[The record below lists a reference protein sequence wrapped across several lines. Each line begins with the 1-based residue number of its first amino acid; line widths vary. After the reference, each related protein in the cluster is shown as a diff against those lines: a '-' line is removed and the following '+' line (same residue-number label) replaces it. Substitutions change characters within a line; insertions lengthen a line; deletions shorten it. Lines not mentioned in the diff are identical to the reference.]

1 MKLNW
6 NQIDDKWRNKW
17 HESKDFETDPN
28 DKPKKF
34 ITVAYPYP
42 NSPQHIG
49 HGRTYTLA
57 DVHSRYY
64 RMKGFNVLFPMG
76 FHYTGTPILGMSKR
90 VQANDE
96 ELIEA
101 FKNLYNVPEEKIKE
115 FVDPVKIADYFHE
128 EIKAGMIEMGYSI
141 DWRREFTTIIPA
153 YQKFIEWQFRNL
165 KEKNLIVQGNHP
177 VGWCPNDQNPVSQHD
192 TIGDVEPDFTEYI
205 IIKFSIDDEII
216 PVATLRPETLFGVT
230 NLWINPEIIYKK
242 VKVDGETWIISAEC
256 AYKLEFLNKKIEI
269 IEDISGSDLI
279 GKKVQSPTTDN
290 KFLILPASFVTA
302 TTGTGIVMSVPAHAP
317 YDFQALEDIKN
328 GNQKNIDDSLR
339 DEVKRVQPITIITT
353 KGFGEIPSQD
363 VISRMKIRNQDDPK
377 LEDATK
383 EIYSKEFYEGKLN
396 SNTGEFVDKKIKF
409 VKEEVKEW
417 ISKTGK
423 SDIMLEL
430 TNESVKCR
438 CGTECVVKLLNNQW
452 FLDYANKEWKAK
464 AHTCFESMNILP
476 NDIRTEFFNVL
487 DWLRERACA
496 RQHGLGT
503 KVPWDKD
510 WLVESLADSVI
521 YMSFYTM
528 AKFVNSGEILAEN
541 MSDEFFNYI
550 FYENGNSETIARNT
564 KITTDKLDEIRKEF
578 VYFYPVDS
586 RHSGR
591 DLVPNHLTFF
601 VLNHVALF
609 PKENW
614 PKEIVVNGSV
624 LMDGKKMSKSMGNI
638 IPLRDAIRKYGA
650 DPIRL
655 SILISAELLQDADFN
670 VESISGIKNKL
681 ESMYEECIKI
691 NNSEHIGTQ
700 PEDIWIQ
707 SKLSKLISE
716 VTDSMEKMRLRES
729 LHHILYGF
737 DSDLQWYMKRA
748 NAKNRDDI
756 SGILNKVL
764 KTRVT
769 MLSPFAPHI
778 AEEMWE
784 KLGNSEMVSKSLWPK
799 EEDKQTDDRAIQS
812 ESLLSS
818 VMNDISNIIKV
829 TKIKPK
835 KITIYT
841 ADNWKSKA
849 YHKILSGINSGE
861 TNVGIFIKEL
871 ISQKETENVKKDPD
885 FVKKTLKDIL
895 SEPTDLRKTKINAGE
910 IHESEIISNE
920 LSSLIETDYEI
931 KLQVFS
937 ENDSEKYDPKNK
949 ARMARPYKPAIL
961 IE

>member
-1 MKLNW
+1 MELNW
-6 NQIDDKWRNKW
+6 NQIDDKWRSKW
-17 HESKDFETDPN
+17 YETKDFETDPN

-64 RMKGFNVLFPMG
+64 RMKGYNVLFPMG

-90 VQANDE
+90 VQANDK

-192 TIGDVEPDFTEYI
+192 TLGDVEPDFAEYVV
-205 IIKFSIDDEII
+205 IKFNIGDEII

-230 NLWINPEIIYKK
+230 NLWINPEIVYKK
-242 VKVDGETWIISAEC
+242 VKVDRETWVISAEC

-269 IEDISGSDLI
+269 IGDVPGSELI
-279 GKKVQSPTTDN
+279 GKKVNSPTN
-290 KFLILPASFVTA
+290 ENEFLILPASFVTA

-317 YDFQALEDIKN
+317 YDFQALDDIKN
-328 GNQKNIDDSLR
+328 GKQKNIEKLLQT
-339 DEVKRVQPITIITT
+339 EVEKIQPIAIITT
-353 KGFGEIPSQD
+353 EGFGEIPALD
-363 VISRMKIRNQDDPK
+363 VIKKMGIMDQDDPK

-383 EIYSKEFYEGKLN
+383 EIYSKEFYDGKLN
-396 SNTGEFVDKKIKF
+396 ANTGQFSGKKITF

-452 FLDYANKEWKAK
+452 FLDYANKYWKAK
-464 AHTCFESMNILP
+464 AKECFESMNILP
-476 NDIRTEFFNVL
+476 NEIRTEFFNVL

-503 KVPWDKD
+503 KIPWDND

-541 MSDEFFNYI
+541 MSDEFFNYV
-550 FYENGNSETIARNT
+550 FYGDGNSETVSGNA
-564 KITTDKLDEIRKEF
+564 KVTTSKLEEIRNEF
-578 VYFYPVDS
+578 LYFYPVDS

-601 VLNHVALF
+601 VLNHVAIF

-624 LMDGKKMSKSMGNI
+624 MMDGKKMSKSMGNI
-638 IPLRDAIRKYGA
+638 IPLRGAVKKYGA

-655 SILISAELLQDADFN
+655 AILISAELLQDADFN
-670 VESISGIKNKL
+670 SESISGIKNKL
-681 ESMYEECIKI
+681 ESMYDECAKF
-691 NNSEHIGTQ
+691 NNSEKIGDN

-707 SKLSKLISE
+707 SRLSKLILE
-716 VTDSMEKMRLRES
+716 VTESMEKMRLRES

-737 DSDLQWYMKRA
+737 DSELQWYMKRA
-748 NAKNRDDI
+748 KAKNRNDI
-756 SGILNKVL
+756 SGVLNKIL
-764 KTRVT
+764 STRVS

-784 KLGNSEMVSKSLWPK
+784 RLGNSEMVSKSSWPEQ
-799 EEDKQTDDRAIQS
+799 EEQTDDAAVQN

-829 TKIKPK
+829 TKITPK
-835 KITIYT
+835 TITIYT

-849 YHKILSGINSGE
+849 YHKILIGVNSGE

-895 SEPTDLRKTKINAGE
+895 SEPTELRKTKMNAGAIDE
-910 IHESEIISNE
+910 NILISNE
-920 LSSLIETDYEI
+920 LSSLIEADYGI

-949 ARMARPYKPAIL
+949 ARIARPYKPAIL

>member
-1 MKLNW
+1 M
-6 NQIDDKWRNKW
+6 
-17 HESKDFETDPN
+17 
-28 DKPKKF
+28 
-34 ITVAYPYP
+34 
-42 NSPQHIG
+42 
-49 HGRTYTLA
+49 
-57 DVHSRYY
+57 
-64 RMKGFNVLFPMG
+64 
-76 FHYTGTPILGMSKR
+76 
-90 VQANDE
+90 
-96 ELIEA
+96 
-101 FKNLYNVPEEKIKE
+101 
-115 FVDPVKIADYFHE
+115 
-128 EIKAGMIEMGYSI
+128 
-141 DWRREFTTIIPA
+141 
-153 YQKFIEWQFRNL
+153 
-165 KEKNLIVQGNHP
+165 QGNHP

-192 TIGDVEPDFTEYI
+192 TLGDVEPDFTEYI
-205 IIKFSIDDEII
+205 VIKFNIGDEII

-230 NLWINPEIIYKK
+230 NLWINPKIVYKK
-242 VKVDGETWIISAEC
+242 VKVDGETWVISTEC

-269 IEDISGSDLI
+269 IEDVPGSELI
-279 GKKVQSPTTDN
+279 GKKVHSPTN
-290 KFLILPASFVTA
+290 ENEFLILPASFVTA

-328 GNQKNIDDSLR
+328 GNQKNIEDSLQT
-339 DEVKRVQPITIITT
+339 EVEKIQPIAIITT
-353 KGFGEIPSQD
+353 EGFGNIPAQN
-363 VISRMKIRNQDDPK
+363 VIKKMGITNQDDPR

-396 SNTGEFVDKKIKF
+396 SNTGEFAGKKITF

-464 AHTCFESMNILP
+464 AHECFESMNILP

-503 KVPWDKD
+503 KIPWDND

-528 AKFVNSGEILAEN
+528 AKFVNSGEILADN

-550 FYENGNSETIARNT
+550 FYGSGNSDTAAQNA
-564 KITTDKLDEIRKEF
+564 KITTDKLEEIRKEF
-578 VYFYPVDS
+578 LYFYPVDS

-609 PKENW
+609 PKKDW

-624 LMDGKKMSKSMGNI
+624 MMDGKKMSKSMGNI
-638 IPLRDAIRKYGA
+638 IPLRDAIKKYGA

-655 SILISAELLQDADFN
+655 AILISAELLQDADFN
-670 VESISGIKNKL
+670 SESIAGIKNKL
-681 ESMYEECIKI
+681 ESMYDDCIKF
-691 NNSEHIGTQ
+691 NNSERIGDN
-700 PEDIWIQ
+700 PEDVWILNR
-707 SKLSKLISE
+707 LSKLIFE
-716 VTDSMEKMRLRES
+716 VTESMEKMRLRES

-737 DSDLQWYMKRA
+737 DSELQWYMKRA
-748 NAKNRDDI
+748 KAKNRNNI
-756 SGILNKVL
+756 SGVLNRILS
-764 KTRVT
+764 TRIS

-784 KLGNSEMVSKSLWPK
+784 KLGNLEMVSRSSWPK
-799 EEDKQTDDRAIQS
+799 QEEQTDDAAVQN

-818 VMNDISNIIKV
+818 VMNDISNIVKV
-829 TKIKPK
+829 TKITPK
-835 KITIYT
+835 IITIYT
-841 ADNWKSKA
+841 ADNWKSNA
-849 YHKILSGINSGE
+849 YHKILSGVNSGE
-861 TNVGIFIKEL
+861 TNVGIFIKKL

-895 SEPTDLRKTKINAGE
+895 SESTELRKTKMIAGE
-910 IHESEIISNE
+910 IDEKILISNE
-920 LSSLIETDYEI
+920 LSSLIEADYGI

-937 ENDSEKYDPKNK
+937 ENDSKKYDPKNK

>member
-1 MKLNW
+1 MELNW
-6 NQIDDKWRNKW
+6 NQIDDKWRSKW
-17 HESKDFETDPN
+17 YETKDFETDPN

-64 RMKGFNVLFPMG
+64 RMKGYNVLFPMG

-90 VQANDE
+90 VQANDK

-192 TIGDVEPDFTEYI
+192 TLGDVEPDFAEYVV
-205 IIKFSIDDEII
+205 IKFNIGDEII

-230 NLWINPEIIYKK
+230 NLWINPEIVYKK
-242 VKVDGETWIISAEC
+242 VKVDGETWVISAEC

-269 IEDISGSDLI
+269 IGDVPGSELI
-279 GKKVQSPTTDN
+279 GKKVNSPTN
-290 KFLILPASFVTA
+290 ENEFLILPASFVTA

-317 YDFQALEDIKN
+317 YDFQALDDIKN
-328 GNQKNIDDSLR
+328 GKQKNVKKILQT
-339 DEVKRVQPITIITT
+339 EVEKIQPIAIITT
-353 KGFGEIPSQD
+353 QGFGEIPALD
-363 VISRMKIRNQDDPK
+363 VIKKMGIMDQDDPK

-383 EIYSKEFYEGKLN
+383 EIYSKEFYDGKLN
-396 SNTGEFVDKKIKF
+396 ANTGQFSGKKITF

-464 AHTCFESMNILP
+464 AKECFESMNILP
-476 NDIRTEFFNVL
+476 NEIRTEFFNVL

-503 KVPWDKD
+503 KIPWDND

-541 MSDEFFNYI
+541 MSDEFFNYV
-550 FYENGNSETIARNT
+550 FYGDGNSETVSGNA
-564 KITTDKLDEIRKEF
+564 KVTTSKLEEIRNEF
-578 VYFYPVDS
+578 LYFYPVDS

-601 VLNHVALF
+601 VLNHVAIF

-624 LMDGKKMSKSMGNI
+624 MMNGKKMSKSMGNI
-638 IPLRDAIRKYGA
+638 IPLRDAIKKYGA

-670 VESISGIKNKL
+670 SESISGIKNKL
-681 ESMYEECIKI
+681 ESMYDECTKF
-691 NNSEHIGTQ
+691 NNPGKIGTE

-707 SKLSKLISE
+707 SRLSKLISE
-716 VTDSMEKMRLRES
+716 VTESMEKMRLRES

-737 DSDLQWYMKRA
+737 DSELQWYMKRA
-748 NAKNRDDI
+748 NAKNRNDI
-756 SGILNKVL
+756 SGVLNKVL
-764 KTRVT
+764 STRVS
-769 MLSPFAPHI
+769 MISPFAPHI

-784 KLGNSEMVSKSLWPK
+784 KLGNSEMVSKSSWPK
-799 EEDKQTDDRAIQS
+799 QEEQTDDTSVQN

-829 TKIKPK
+829 TKIVPK
-835 KITIYT
+835 TITIYT

-849 YHKILSGINSGE
+849 YHKILSGVNSGE

-895 SEPTDLRKTKINAGE
+895 SEPTELRKTKMNAGE
-910 IHESEIISNE
+910 VDESILISNE
-920 LSSLIETDYEI
+920 LSSLIEADYGI

>member
-638 IPLRDAIRKYGA
+638 IPLRDAVRKYGA

-910 IHESEIISNE
+910 INESEIISNE

>member
-1 MKLNW
+1 
-6 NQIDDKWRNKW
+6 
-17 HESKDFETDPN
+17 
-28 DKPKKF
+28 
-34 ITVAYPYP
+34 
-42 NSPQHIG
+42 
-49 HGRTYTLA
+49 
-57 DVHSRYY
+57 
-64 RMKGFNVLFPMG
+64 
-76 FHYTGTPILGMSKR
+76 MS
-90 VQANDE
+90 D
-96 ELIEA
+96 
-101 FKNLYNVPEEKIKE
+101 
-115 FVDPVKIADYFHE
+115 
-128 EIKAGMIEMGYSI
+128 
-141 DWRREFTTIIPA
+141 IPA
-153 YQKFIEWQFRNL
+153 QE
-165 KEKNLIVQGNHP
+165 V
-177 VGWCPNDQNPVSQHD
+177 
-192 TIGDVEPDFTEYI
+192 
-205 IIKFSIDDEII
+205 IK
-216 PVATLRPETLFGVT
+216 RM
-230 NLWINPEIIYKK
+230 
-242 VKVDGETWIISAEC
+242 
-256 AYKLEFLNKKIEI
+256 
-269 IEDISGSDLI
+269 
-279 GKKVQSPTTDN
+279 
-290 KFLILPASFVTA
+290 
-302 TTGTGIVMSVPAHAP
+302 GI
-317 YDFQALEDIKN
+317 
-328 GNQKNIDDSLR
+328 
-339 DEVKRVQPITIITT
+339 T
-353 KGFGEIPSQD
+353 
-363 VISRMKIRNQDDPK
+363 NQDDPK

-396 SNTGEFVDKKIKF
+396 SNTGEFAGKKITF

-430 TNESVKCR
+430 TNESVRCR

-464 AHTCFESMNILP
+464 AHECFESMNILP

-503 KVPWDKD
+503 KIPWDND

-541 MSDEFFNYI
+541 MNDEFFNYI
-550 FYENGNSETIARNT
+550 FYGNGNSEIIAKNA
-564 KITTDKLDEIRKEF
+564 KITIEKLEEIRKEF
-578 VYFYPVDS
+578 LYFYPVDS

-638 IPLRDAIRKYGA
+638 IPLRDAVRKYGA

-670 VESISGIKNKL
+670 AESISGIKNRL
-681 ESMYEECIKI
+681 QSMYDECVKF
-691 NNSEHIGTQ
+691 NNPGKIGTE
-700 PEDIWIQ
+700 PEDVWIL
-707 SKLSKLISE
+707 SKLSKLIFE
-716 VTDSMEKMRLRES
+716 VTESMEKMRLRES

-748 NAKNRDDI
+748 SAKNRNDI
-756 SGILNKVL
+756 SGVLNRVL
-764 KTRVT
+764 ATRIS

-784 KLGNSEMVSKSLWPK
+784 KLGNSEMVSRSSWPK
-799 EEDKQTDDRAIQS
+799 QEEQTDDKAVQN

-818 VMNDISNIIKV
+818 VMNDISNITKV
-829 TKIKPK
+829 TKITPE
-835 KITIYT
+835 KIIIYT
-841 ADNWKSKA
+841 ADSWKSKA
-849 YHKILSGINSGE
+849 YHKILSGVNSGE

-895 SEPTDLRKTKINAGE
+895 SEPMDLRRTKLNAGE
-910 IHESEIISNE
+910 INESETISNE
-920 LSSLIETDYEI
+920 LSSLIEADYGI

>member
-1 MKLNW
+1 MELNW
-6 NQIDDKWRNKW
+6 NQIDDKWRSKW
-17 HESKDFETDPN
+17 YETKDFETDPN

-64 RMKGFNVLFPMG
+64 RMKGYNVLFPMG

-90 VQANDE
+90 VQANDK

-192 TIGDVEPDFTEYI
+192 TLGDVEPDFAEYVV
-205 IIKFSIDDEII
+205 IKFNIGDEII

-230 NLWINPEIIYKK
+230 NLWINPEIVYKK
-242 VKVDGETWIISAEC
+242 VKVDGETWVISAEC

-269 IEDISGSDLI
+269 IGNVPGSELI
-279 GKKVQSPTTDN
+279 GKKVSSPTN
-290 KFLILPASFVTA
+290 ENEFLILPASFVTA

-317 YDFQALEDIKN
+317 YDFQALDDIKN
-328 GNQKNIDDSLR
+328 GKQKNVEKLLQT
-339 DEVKRVQPITIITT
+339 EVEKIQPIAIITT
-353 KGFGEIPSQD
+353 EGFGEIPALD
-363 VISRMKIRNQDDPK
+363 VIKKMGIMDQDDPK

-383 EIYSKEFYEGKLN
+383 EIYSKEFYDGKLN
-396 SNTGEFVDKKIKF
+396 VNTGQFSGKKITF

-464 AHTCFESMNILP
+464 AKECFESMNILP
-476 NDIRTEFFNVL
+476 NEIRTEFFNVL

-503 KVPWDKD
+503 KIPWDND

-541 MSDEFFNYI
+541 MSDEFFNYV
-550 FYENGNSETIARNT
+550 FYGDGNSETVSGNA
-564 KITTDKLDEIRKEF
+564 KVTTSKLEEIRNEF
-578 VYFYPVDS
+578 LYFYPVDS

-601 VLNHVALF
+601 VLNHVAIF

-624 LMDGKKMSKSMGNI
+624 MMNGKKMSKSMGNI
-638 IPLRDAIRKYGA
+638 IPLRDAIKKYGA

-670 VESISGIKNKL
+670 SESISGIKNKL
-681 ESMYEECIKI
+681 ESMYDECTKF
-691 NNSEHIGTQ
+691 NNPGKIGTE

-716 VTDSMEKMRLRES
+716 VTESMEKMRLRES

-737 DSDLQWYMKRA
+737 DSELQWYMKRA
-748 NAKNRDDI
+748 NAKNRNDI
-756 SGILNKVL
+756 SGVLNKVL
-764 KTRVT
+764 STRVS
-769 MLSPFAPHI
+769 MISPFAPHI

-784 KLGNSEMVSKSLWPK
+784 KLGNSEMVSKSSWPK
-799 EEDKQTDDRAIQS
+799 QEEQTDDTSVQN

-829 TKIKPK
+829 TKIVPK
-835 KITIYT
+835 TITIYT

-849 YHKILSGINSGE
+849 YHKILSGVNSGE

-895 SEPTDLRKTKINAGE
+895 SEPTELRKTKMNAGE
-910 IHESEIISNE
+910 VDESILISNE
-920 LSSLIETDYEI
+920 LSSLIEADYGI

>member
-76 FHYTGTPILGMSKR
+76 FHYKGTPILGMSKR

-339 DEVKRVQPITIITT
+339 DEIKRVQPITIITT

-363 VISRMKIRNQDDPK
+363 VISRMKIRSQDDPK

-707 SKLSKLISE
+707 SRLSKLISE

-764 KTRVT
+764 KTRIT

-910 IHESEIISNE
+910 INESEIISNE
-920 LSSLIETDYEI
+920 LSSLIETDYEV

>member
-1 MKLNW
+1 MELNW
-6 NQIDDKWRNKW
+6 NQIDDKWRSKW
-17 HESKDFETDPN
+17 HEAKDFETDPN

-64 RMKGFNVLFPMG
+64 RMKGYNVLFPMG

-90 VQANDE
+90 VQAGDK

-192 TIGDVEPDFTEYI
+192 TLGDVEPDFTEYI
-205 IIKFSIDDEII
+205 VIKFNIGDEII

-230 NLWINPEIIYKK
+230 NLWINPKIIYKR
-242 VKVDGETWIISAEC
+242 VKVDEETWIISAEC

-269 IEDISGSDLI
+269 IEDVLGSELI
-279 GKKVQSPTTDN
+279 GNRVHSPTN
-290 KFLILPASFVTA
+290 ENEFLILPASFVTA

-328 GNQKNIDDSLR
+328 GNQKNIEDSLQT
-339 DEVKRVQPITIITT
+339 EVGKIQPITIITT
-353 KGFGEIPSQD
+353 KGFGDIPAQN
-363 VISRMKIRNQDDPK
+363 IIKKMGITNQDDPK

-396 SNTGEFVDKKIKF
+396 SNAGEFSGKKIAF

-452 FLDYANKEWKAK
+452 FLDYSNKEWKAK
-464 AHTCFESMNILP
+464 AHECFESMNILP

-503 KVPWDKD
+503 KIPWDND

-528 AKFVNSGEILAEN
+528 AKFVNSGEILADN

-550 FYENGNSETIARNT
+550 FYGSGNSDTVAENA
-564 KITTDKLDEIRKEF
+564 KITTDKLEEIRKEF
-578 VYFYPVDS
+578 LYFYPVDS

-624 LMDGKKMSKSMGNI
+624 MMDGKKMSKSMGNI
-638 IPLRDAIRKYGA
+638 IPLRGAIKKYGA

-655 SILISAELLQDADFN
+655 AILISAELLQDADFN
-670 VESISGIKNKL
+670 AESISGIKNKL
-681 ESMYEECIKI
+681 ESMYDECTKF
-691 NNSEHIGTQ
+691 NNSEKIGDN
-700 PEDIWIQ
+700 PEDAWIQ
-707 SKLSKLISE
+707 NRLSKLILE
-716 VTDSMEKMRLRES
+716 VTESMEKMRLRES

-737 DSDLQWYMKRA
+737 DSELQWYMKRA
-748 NAKNRDDI
+748 KAKNRNDI
-756 SGILNKVL
+756 SGVLNKIL
-764 KTRVT
+764 STRVS

-784 KLGNSEMVSKSLWPK
+784 KLGNSEMVSKSSWPK
-799 EEDKQTDDRAIQS
+799 QEEETDDAAVQN

-829 TKIKPK
+829 TKIIPK
-835 KITIYT
+835 TIIIYT

-849 YHKILSGINSGE
+849 YHKILSGVNSGE

-871 ISQKETENVKKDPD
+871 ISQRETENIKKDPD

-895 SEPTDLRKTKINAGE
+895 SEPTELRKTKINAGE
-910 IHESEIISNE
+910 IDENVLISNE
-920 LSSLIETDYEI
+920 LSSLIETDYGV

>member
-1 MKLNW
+1 M
-6 NQIDDKWRNKW
+6 
-17 HESKDFETDPN
+17 
-28 DKPKKF
+28 
-34 ITVAYPYP
+34 
-42 NSPQHIG
+42 
-49 HGRTYTLA
+49 
-57 DVHSRYY
+57 
-64 RMKGFNVLFPMG
+64 
-76 FHYTGTPILGMSKR
+76 
-90 VQANDE
+90 
-96 ELIEA
+96 
-101 FKNLYNVPEEKIKE
+101 
-115 FVDPVKIADYFHE
+115 
-128 EIKAGMIEMGYSI
+128 
-141 DWRREFTTIIPA
+141 
-153 YQKFIEWQFRNL
+153 
-165 KEKNLIVQGNHP
+165 QGNHP

-192 TIGDVEPDFTEYI
+192 TLGDVEPDFSEYI
-205 IIKFSIDDEII
+205 VIKFNIGEEIV

-269 IEDISGSDLI
+269 IEDISGSQLI
-279 GKKVQSPTTDN
+279 GKKVHSPTSEDE
-290 KFLILPASFVTA
+290 FLILPASFVTA

-328 GNQKNIDDSLR
+328 GNQKNIEDSLR
-339 DEVKRVQPITIITT
+339 NEVEKVQPVTIISTD
-353 KGFGEIPSQD
+353 GLSDIPAQE
-363 VISRMKIRNQDDPK
+363 VIKRMGITNQDDPK

-396 SNTGEFVDKKIKF
+396 SNTGEFAGKKITF

-430 TNESVKCR
+430 TNESVRCR

-464 AHTCFESMNILP
+464 AHECFESMNILP

-503 KVPWDKD
+503 KIPWDND

-541 MSDEFFNYI
+541 MNDEFFNYI
-550 FYENGNSETIARNT
+550 FYGNGNSEIIAKNA
-564 KITTDKLDEIRKEF
+564 KITIEKLEEIRKEF
-578 VYFYPVDS
+578 LYFYPVDS

-638 IPLRDAIRKYGA
+638 IPLRDAVKKYGA

-670 VESISGIKNKL
+670 AESISGIKNRL
-681 ESMYEECIKI
+681 QSMYDECVKF
-691 NNSEHIGTQ
+691 NNPGKIGTE
-700 PEDIWIQ
+700 PEDVWIL
-707 SKLSKLISE
+707 SKLSKLIFE
-716 VTDSMEKMRLRES
+716 VTESMEKMRLRES

-748 NAKNRDDI
+748 SAKNRNDI
-756 SGILNKVL
+756 SGVLNRVL
-764 KTRVT
+764 ATRIS

-784 KLGNSEMVSKSLWPK
+784 KLGNSEMVSRSSWPK
-799 EEDKQTDDRAIQS
+799 QEEQTDDKAVQN

-818 VMNDISNIIKV
+818 VMNDISNITKV
-829 TKIKPK
+829 TKITPE
-835 KITIYT
+835 KIIIYT
-841 ADNWKSKA
+841 ADSWKSKA
-849 YHKILSGINSGE
+849 YHKILSGVNSGE

-895 SEPTDLRKTKINAGE
+895 SEPMDLRRTKLNAGE
-910 IHESEIISNE
+910 INESEIISNE
-920 LSSLIETDYEI
+920 LSSLIEADYGI

>member
-1 MKLNW
+1 MELNW
-6 NQIDDKWRNKW
+6 NQIDDKWRSKW
-17 HESKDFETDPN
+17 YEDKDFETDPN

-165 KEKNLIVQGNHP
+165 KEKDLIVQGNHP

-192 TIGDVEPDFTEYI
+192 TLGDVEPDFSEYI
-205 IIKFSIDDEII
+205 VIKFNIGEEIV

-269 IEDISGSDLI
+269 IEDISGSQLI
-279 GKKVQSPTTDN
+279 GKKVHSPTSEDE
-290 KFLILPASFVTA
+290 FLILPASFVTA
-302 TTGTGIVMSVPAHAP
+302 TTGTGVVMSVPAHAP

-328 GNQKNIDDSLR
+328 GSQKNIENSLR
-339 DEVKRVQPITIITT
+339 NEVEKVKPVTIISTE
-353 KGFGEIPSQD
+353 GLGDIPAQE
-363 VISRMKIRNQDDPK
+363 VIKRMGITNQDDPK

-396 SNTGEFVDKKIKF
+396 SNTGEFAGKKITF

-430 TNESVKCR
+430 TNESVRCR

-464 AHTCFESMNILP
+464 AHECFESMNILP

-503 KVPWDKD
+503 KIPWDND

-541 MSDEFFNYI
+541 MNDEFFNYI
-550 FYENGNSETIARNT
+550 FYGSGNSDAVARNA
-564 KITTDKLDEIRKEF
+564 KITIDKLEEIRKEF
-578 VYFYPVDS
+578 LYFYPVDS

-624 LMDGKKMSKSMGNI
+624 MMDGKKMSKSMGNI
-638 IPLRDAIRKYGA
+638 IPLRDAIKKYGA

-655 SILISAELLQDADFN
+655 AILISAELLQDADFN
-670 VESISGIKNKL
+670 SESISGIKNKL
-681 ESMYEECIKI
+681 ESMYDECAKF
-691 NNSEHIGTQ
+691 NNSEKIGNN
-700 PEDIWIQ
+700 PEDVWIL
-707 SKLSKLISE
+707 SKLSKLIFE
-716 VTDSMEKMRLRES
+716 VTESMEKMRLRES

-737 DSDLQWYMKRA
+737 DSELQWYMKRTK
-748 NAKNRDDI
+748 AKNRNDI
-756 SGILNKVL
+756 SGVLNRVL
-764 KTRVT
+764 ATRIS

-784 KLGNSEMVSKSLWPK
+784 KLGNSEMVSRSSWPK
-799 EEDKQTDDRAIQS
+799 QEEQTDDRAVQN

-818 VMNDISNIIKV
+818 VMNDISNITKV
-829 TKIKPK
+829 TKITPK
-835 KITIYT
+835 KIIIYT
-841 ADNWKSKA
+841 ADSWKSKA
-849 YHKILSGINSGE
+849 YHKILSGVNSGE

-895 SEPTDLRKTKINAGE
+895 SEPMDLRKTKLNAGE
-910 IHESEIISNE
+910 IDESILISNE
-920 LSSLIETDYEI
+920 LSSLIEADYGI

-937 ENDSEKYDPKNK
+937 ENNSEKYDPKNK
-949 ARMARPYKPAIL
+949 AKMARPYKPAIL

>member
-1 MKLNW
+1 MELNW
-6 NQIDDKWRNKW
+6 NQIDDKWRSKW
-17 HESKDFETDPN
+17 YEAKDFETDPN

-165 KEKNLIVQGNHP
+165 KEKDLIVQGNHP

-192 TIGDVEPDFTEYI
+192 TLGDVEPDFSEYI
-205 IIKFSIDDEII
+205 VIKFNIGEEIV

-269 IEDISGSDLI
+269 IEDISGSQLI
-279 GKKVQSPTTDN
+279 GKKVHSPTSEDE
-290 KFLILPASFVTA
+290 FLILPASFVTA

-328 GNQKNIDDSLR
+328 GNQKNIEDSLR
-339 DEVKRVQPITIITT
+339 NEVEKFKPVTIISTD
-353 KGFGEIPSQD
+353 GLGDIPAQE
-363 VISRMKIRNQDDPK
+363 VIKRMGITNQDDPK

-396 SNTGEFVDKKIKF
+396 SNTGEFAGKKITF

-430 TNESVKCR
+430 TNESVRCR

-464 AHTCFESMNILP
+464 AHECFESMNILP

-503 KVPWDKD
+503 KIPWDND

-541 MSDEFFNYI
+541 MNDEFFNYI
-550 FYENGNSETIARNT
+550 FYGSGNSDTVAR
-564 KITTDKLDEIRKEF
+564 KC
-578 VYFYPVDS
+578 
-586 RHSGR
+586 
-591 DLVPNHLTFF
+591 
-601 VLNHVALF
+601 
-609 PKENW
+609 
-614 PKEIVVNGSV
+614 
-624 LMDGKKMSKSMGNI
+624 
-638 IPLRDAIRKYGA
+638 
-650 DPIRL
+650 
-655 SILISAELLQDADFN
+655 
-670 VESISGIKNKL
+670 KN
-681 ESMYEECIKI
+681 Y
-691 NNSEHIGTQ
+691 
-700 PEDIWIQ
+700 
-707 SKLSKLISE
+707 
-716 VTDSMEKMRLRES
+716 
-729 LHHILYGF
+729 
-737 DSDLQWYMKRA
+737 
-748 NAKNRDDI
+748 NR
-756 SGILNKVL
+756 
-764 KTRVT
+764 
-769 MLSPFAPHI
+769 
-778 AEEMWE
+778 
-784 KLGNSEMVSKSLWPK
+784 
-799 EEDKQTDDRAIQS
+799 
-812 ESLLSS
+812 
-818 VMNDISNIIKV
+818 
-829 TKIKPK
+829 
-835 KITIYT
+835 
-841 ADNWKSKA
+841 
-849 YHKILSGINSGE
+849 
-861 TNVGIFIKEL
+861 
-871 ISQKETENVKKDPD
+871 
-885 FVKKTLKDIL
+885 
-895 SEPTDLRKTKINAGE
+895 
-910 IHESEIISNE
+910 
-920 LSSLIETDYEI
+920 
-931 KLQVFS
+931 
-937 ENDSEKYDPKNK
+937 
-949 ARMARPYKPAIL
+949 
-961 IE
+961 

>member
-230 NLWINPEIIYKK
+230 NLWINPKITYKK
-242 VKVDGETWIISAEC
+242 VKVDGETWIISSEC

-269 IEDISGSDLI
+269 IGDISGSDLI

-328 GNQKNIDDSLR
+328 GNQKNIEDSLR
-339 DEVKRVQPITIITT
+339 DEVKQVQPITIITT

-396 SNTGEFVDKKIKF
+396 SNTGEFVGKKIKF
-409 VKEEVKEW
+409 VKDEVKEW

-638 IPLRDAIRKYGA
+638 IPLRDAVRKYGA

-681 ESMYEECIKI
+681 ESMYEECNKI

-707 SKLSKLISE
+707 SRLSKLISE

-764 KTRVT
+764 KTRIT

-895 SEPTDLRKTKINAGE
+895 SEPTDLRKTKMNAGE
-910 IHESEIISNE
+910 INESEIISNE
-920 LSSLIETDYEI
+920 LSSLIETDYKI

-949 ARMARPYKPAIL
+949 ARIARPYKPAIL

>member
-1 MKLNW
+1 MELNW
-6 NQIDDKWRNKW
+6 NQIDDKWRSKW
-17 HESKDFETDPN
+17 YETKDFETDPN

-64 RMKGFNVLFPMG
+64 RMKGYNVLFPMG

-90 VQANDE
+90 VQANDK

-192 TIGDVEPDFTEYI
+192 TLGDVEPDFAEYVV
-205 IIKFSIDDEII
+205 IKFNIGDEII

-230 NLWINPEIIYKK
+230 NLWINPEIVYKK
-242 VKVDGETWIISAEC
+242 VKVDGETWVISAEC

-269 IEDISGSDLI
+269 IGNVPGSELI
-279 GKKVQSPTTDN
+279 GKKVSSPTN
-290 KFLILPASFVTA
+290 ENEFLILPASFVTA

-317 YDFQALEDIKN
+317 YDFQALDDIKN
-328 GNQKNIDDSLR
+328 GKQKNVEKILQT
-339 DEVKRVQPITIITT
+339 EVEKIQPIAIITT
-353 KGFGEIPSQD
+353 EGFGEIPALD
-363 VISRMKIRNQDDPK
+363 VIKKMGIMDQDDPK

-383 EIYSKEFYEGKLN
+383 EIYSKEFYDGKLN
-396 SNTGEFVDKKIKF
+396 VNTGQFSGKKITF

-464 AHTCFESMNILP
+464 AKECFESMNILP
-476 NDIRTEFFNVL
+476 NEIRTEFFNVL

-503 KVPWDKD
+503 KIPWDND

-541 MSDEFFNYI
+541 MSDEFFNYV
-550 FYENGNSETIARNT
+550 FYGDGNSETVSGNA
-564 KITTDKLDEIRKEF
+564 KVTTSKLEEIRNEF
-578 VYFYPVDS
+578 LYFYPVDS

-601 VLNHVALF
+601 VLNHVAIF

-624 LMDGKKMSKSMGNI
+624 MMNGKKMSKSMGNI
-638 IPLRDAIRKYGA
+638 IPLRDAIKKYGA

-655 SILISAELLQDADFN
+655 AILISAELLQDADFN
-670 VESISGIKNKL
+670 SESISGIKNKL
-681 ESMYEECIKI
+681 ESMYDECTKF
-691 NNSEHIGTQ
+691 NNPGKIGTE

-716 VTDSMEKMRLRES
+716 VTESMEKMRLRES

-737 DSDLQWYMKRA
+737 DSELQWYMKRA
-748 NAKNRDDI
+748 NAKNRNDV
-756 SGILNKVL
+756 SGVLNKVL
-764 KTRVT
+764 STRVS
-769 MLSPFAPHI
+769 MISPFAPHI

-784 KLGNSEMVSKSLWPK
+784 KLGNSEMVSKSSWPK
-799 EEDKQTDDRAIQS
+799 QEEQTDDTSVQN

-829 TKIKPK
+829 TKIVPK
-835 KITIYT
+835 TITIYT

-849 YHKILSGINSGE
+849 YHKILSGVNSGE

-895 SEPTDLRKTKINAGE
+895 SEPTELRKTKMNAGE
-910 IHESEIISNE
+910 VDESILISNE
-920 LSSLIETDYEI
+920 LSSLIEADYGI

>member
-339 DEVKRVQPITIITT
+339 DEIKRVQPITIITT

-707 SKLSKLISE
+707 SRLSKLISE

-764 KTRVT
+764 KTRIT

-910 IHESEIISNE
+910 INESEIISNE
-920 LSSLIETDYEI
+920 LSSLIKTDYEI

>member
-409 VKEEVKEW
+409 VKEEVNEW

-910 IHESEIISNE
+910 INESEIISNE